1 MPKEME
7 ADWLLPL
14 KEKLGLL
21 GPTSSTPSISKFPNK
36 LPRLKEEVYSPQIVS
51 IGPYHHGKADL
62 LDMEEHKLQYG
73 LSRTNNT
80 IETLMIV
87 LRSFKICTKEFVSAM
102 PII

>member
-1 MPKEME
+1 M
-7 ADWLLPL
+7 
-14 KEKLGLL
+14 GLL